1 MNEQNK
7 KSNDVS
13 SEAGSTL
20 PARHNENINTGLRV
34 LNLLDEKQEAA
45 AEVFLKKIIAT
56 EKEVLRV

>member
-34 LNLLDEKQEAA
+34 LNLLDENKKLL
-45 AEVFLKKIIAT
+45 LKYF
-56 EKEVLRV
+56 